1 VVVSHSSHRSSV
13 TDARVGRGD
22 VTFLFIASR
31 HTVPDMSSSATR
43 IQLQVKQRPFGHHGH
58 EMSEVN
64 AAEPLPLI
72 HADGYDD
79 IHFHPRERPASSPQY
94 TVCPLPALIPSV
106 SSANAPI
113 CAYVIYS
120 TPVSIT
126 SASTSRRAVTCCQ
139 RQGQLRQYDRVPLTG
154 ECTIRVLLHLAS
166 LPVNAT
172 ALCCN
177 RHNTSD
183 EALVY
188 VNGSYC
194 RRA

>member
-1 VVVSHSSHRSSV
+1 MVVSHSSHRSSV

-22 VTFLFIASR
+22 VTYLFIASR

-58 EMSEVN
+58 EMSAVN
-64 AAEPLPLI
+64 ATEPLPLI

-106 SSANAPI
+106 SSANAPN

-126 SASTSRRAVTCCQ
+126 SASTSQRAVTCCQ
-139 RQGQLRQYDRVPLTG
+139 RQDGTVTTVRPRPLDRRVYDSCPVTSRLSAS
-154 ECTIRVLLHLAS
+154 ERRSALL
-166 LPVNAT
+166 
-172 ALCCN
+172 
-177 RHNTSD
+177 
-183 EALVY
+183 
-188 VNGSYC
+188 
-194 RRA
+194 